1 MTDSVRTTMSD
12 EPIAIVGMGCRF
24 APDIDTP
31 EKFWTL
37 LAEGRDGIGEAPP
50 ERWLPYA
57 SADPETA
64 AAVARTLRPAA
75 YLTDVAGFDAAFFG
89 ISPREA
95 LSIDPQQRMLL
106 ETSWEALE
114 RAGIP
119 PRSLRGTDTGVF
131 MAGNS
136 HDYGDRLMEDL
147 PRLDA
152 WALNGTYMF
161 GLANRLSHVLDLH
174 GPSTA
179 VDTACAG
186 SLTALHMACQHLW
199 REEVDL
205 AITGGANVMA
215 APGIQIVLN
224 AAGATAPDGRSK
236 SFDAAA
242 DGYGRGEG
250 VGVVVLKR
258 LADAQ
263 RDGDPVLA
271 LVRGGGVFHDGTGE
285 DMMAPNGAAQERML
299 RQVYARSGVS
309 PSSVGYIE
317 THGTGTPAGD
327 PVEAR
332 ALAGFF
338 GTGRPA
344 DRPCLIGSV
353 KPNIGHLEAA
363 AGIAGVIK
371 AVLCLRNRQIAA
383 SLHSEPTD
391 ALDWDRCGLKVVP
404 ALTPWPDQDG
414 PARAAVSSFGVGGT
428 IAHVIVEQAPPS
440 TGPATG
446 APSAGASSTGAP
458 ATVRGAADQAVTGPW
473 VFPLSA
479 MSEAGVHA
487 QAARLADW
495 IAAHPDAPAA
505 SIGHTLAQRRSHL
518 AYRSAVVAAGTAQL
532 AERLAAAPA
541 PVRALDRADPVWVF
555 SGHGAQWDGMGREL
569 LADEPVFA
577 AAIDELE
584 PVYQEEMGLSPR
596 QALMEGDW
604 RSAARVQAITFAMQV
619 ALADL
624 WRARG
629 LRPGAIVG
637 HSVGEISAAVVAGAL
652 NRTQAA
658 RFACRR
664 AQVIR
669 RAAGKGGMAM
679 VALPFEQAS
688 KRLTDRADLVA
699 AVDAAPDW
707 SVVSGSGEALRVLE
721 AECAEEGITVRQ
733 VGTDVPFHSPFMD
746 PLLDDVAAAAREL
759 ACVSPAVPLYSS
771 VTDDPRSPAARDAA
785 YWRAMLQRPVLF
797 TDAVAAAAADGHRLF
812 VEVSSHPIV
821 SHSISEILEDLEV
834 EEGAVAHTLR
844 RDRPEL
850 ETLLGNLGELH
861 CRGARI
867 DWSALHSPAPPLD
880 LPTTAW
886 QRRPFWPEA
895 TGRAARGGGHDPA
908 GHTLLGAKTTVN
920 GASPTRL
927 WQTHLDYDRRPYP
940 DSHPVHDVEI
950 VPAAVLLN
958 TFFTAGGAA
967 LADIDLRI
975 PVAVTAPRDVQVIQQ
990 DDHLRLCTRLTEDAT
1005 GGDEGWITHTT
1016 ATVVPS
1022 EAPPAWPDDPAALR
1036 ARCGDQ
1042 WPWERIEEL
1051 FRRRGI
1057 GGYGFSWGVE
1067 ELRRGDG
1074 ELIATL
1080 TAPAGPS
1087 WAPLLDGALTMT
1099 PLLLPDDESLRM
1111 PAHITATG
1119 VEGEPPRRA
1128 LVHARLDGDRI
1139 DVSIADESTR
1149 VLARI
1154 TGLRFDLLDGPPG
1167 AFAPPQRLVHELTWV
1182 PLENGTFQELREPVV
1197 LIGDHAGDGERL
1209 AQAGVACRYAETP
1222 QEAAALRP
1230 GTVLLPASPPEPGES
1245 PPAAARRNAMALA
1258 RAAQELHAL
1267 PDPVTLW
1274 SLTRGVRDGRELAHA
1289 SVPGIARIIA
1299 GEHPDIWGGL
1309 IDIEGEPTGERL
1321 LKVLRTGAGEDVI
1334 ALTPDADLTARLAS
1348 VQRTPDRPAAVC
1360 RPDSTYLITGGLG
1373 ALGLE
1378 VAHWLAGRGAR
1389 RLVLVGRRGLPPRP
1403 EWDAVA
1409 DAAVQ
1414 RQINSVRAL
1423 EALGVMVRVVACDI
1437 ADADQAA
1444 ASLDHTALDMPPV
1457 RGIVHAAGV
1466 VRDTRLID
1474 LGESALA
1481 EVMRPKADGAMTL
1494 HRLFPP
1500 GSLDFFALFSSS
1512 GQYARITGQA
1522 AYAAANSYLDALAA
1536 HRPDTISLGW
1546 MTWRDMGMSESNS
1559 AGLAEANA
1567 RGLDALSATEAFEAW
1582 RLAERLGSSYLAI
1595 ARIVPTPAPPVV
1607 LSRLTVT
1614 DDVPETAGAT
1624 ARSEDLPTD
1633 VCAQIA
1639 AELSMDPAE
1648 IDQRRPLAEMGLDSV
1663 MTVRLRARLTR
1674 SYGIELPPTLLWEQ
1688 PTARALITYLQQQ
1701 LEPEETG

>member
-1 MTDSVRTTMSD
+1 MRSSPTWPGATS
-12 EPIAIVGMGCRF
+12 
-24 APDIDTP
+24 APP
-31 EKFWTL
+31 ASWTL

-50 ERWLPYA
+50 ERWAPYVA
-57 SADPETA
+57 GDPETA
-64 AAVARTLRPAA
+64 AAVRRTLRPAG
-75 YLTDVAGFDAAFFG
+75 YLADIAGFDAAFFG

-106 ETSWEALE
+106 ETCWEALE

-147 PRLDA
+147 PRLEA

-161 GLANRLSHVLDLH
+161 GLANRLSHALDLH
-174 GPSTA
+174 GSSLA

-199 REEVDL
+199 RGEVDL
-205 AITGGANVMA
+205 AVTGGANVMA

-224 AAGATAPDGRSK
+224 AAGATAADGRSK

-250 VGVVVLKR
+250 VGVVILKR
-258 LADAQ
+258 LTDAQ

-299 RQVYARSGVS
+299 RHVYERSGVS
-309 PSSVGYIE
+309 PASVGYVE

-327 PVEAR
+327 PVEAN
-332 ALAGFF
+332 ALAAFF

-344 DRPCLIGSV
+344 ERPCLIGSV

-371 AVLCLRNRQIAA
+371 AVLCLRHREIAA
-383 SLHSEPTD
+383 SLHSEPSGSV
-391 ALDWDRCGLKVVP
+391 DWDRCGLKVVP
-404 ALTPWPDQDG
+404 ALTPWPDEDG

-428 IAHVIVEQAPPS
+428 IAHVILEQAPPS
-440 TGPATG
+440 SVPPPRTRRSG
-446 APSAGASSTGAP
+446 ARSSGSPSAAP
-458 ATVRGAADQAVTGPW
+458 RAADEAAAGPH
-473 VFPLSA
+473 VFPLSS
-479 MSEAGVHA
+479 MSEAGVQA

-495 IAAHPDAPAA
+495 IAAHPDTPAA
-505 SIGHTLAQRRSHL
+505 SIGRTLARHRSHL
-518 AYRSAVVAAGTAQL
+518 AYRSTVVAAGTAQL
-532 AERLAAAPA
+532 AERLGAPE
-541 PVRALDRADPVWVF
+541 PFRALSQDAQVDPVWVF

-569 LADEPVFA
+569 LAEEPVFA

-584 PVYQEEMGLSPR
+584 PVYREELGYSAR
-596 QALMEGDW
+596 EAIMEGDW
-604 RSAARVQAITFAMQV
+604 SSAARVQAITFAMQV

-624 WRARG
+624 WRTRG

-637 HSVGEISAAVVAGAL
+637 HSVGEIAAAVVAGAL
-652 NRTQAA
+652 DRTQAA

-664 AQVIR
+664 SQVVR
-669 RAAGKGGMAM
+669 RAAGHGGMAM

-688 KRLTDRADLVA
+688 KRLIDRDDLVA
-699 AVDAAPDW
+699 AVNAAPNW
-707 SVVSGSGEALRVLE
+707 SVVSGSAEALRTME
-721 AECAEEGITVRQ
+721 AECAEEGITVRH
-733 VGTDVPFHSPFMD
+733 VGTDIPFHSPYMG
-746 PLLDDVAAAAREL
+746 PLIDDVRAAAREL
-759 ACVSPAVPLYSS
+759 DCAPPAVPMYSS
-771 VTDDPRSPAARDAA
+771 VTEDPRSAADRDDA
-785 YWRAMLQRPVLF
+785 YWTAMLREPVRF
-797 TDAVAAAAADGHRLF
+797 ADAIEAAVADGHRLF
-812 VEVSSHPIV
+812 VEVSSHPVV
-821 SHSISEILEDLEV
+821 SHSISEILEDLDV
-834 EEGAVAHTLR
+834 EEGAAVCSLR
-844 RDRPEL
+844 RGRPEL
-850 ETLLGNLGELH
+850 ETLLGSLGELH

-867 DWSALHSPAPPLD
+867 DWSALYPDGPLLD
-880 LPTTAW
+880 LPTMAW
-886 QRRPFWPEA
+886 QRRPFWPA
-895 TGRAARGGGHDPA
+895 VTGRAAQGGGHDPA
-908 GHTLLGAKTTVN
+908 GHTLLGARTTVN
-920 GASPTRL
+920 GSSPTRL

-940 DSHPVHDVEI
+940 DSHPVHDIEI

-967 LADIDLRI
+967 LADVDLRI
-975 PVAVTAPRDVQVIQQ
+975 PVAVTAPRAVQVIQQ
-990 DDHLRLCTRLTEDAT
+990 DDHLRLCTRLTEDS
-1005 GGDEGWITHTT
+1005 GGDEKGWITHTT
-1016 ATVVPS
+1016 ATVVPH
-1022 EAPPAWPDDPAALR
+1022 EAPADWPDDPEALR
-1036 ARCGDQ
+1036 ARCAEQ
-1042 WPWERIEEL
+1042 WPWDRIEEL

-1057 GGYGFSWGVE
+1057 GGYGFSWTVE
-1067 ELRRGDG
+1067 ELHRGDG

-1080 TAPAGPS
+1080 TAPAGSS

-1111 PAHITATG
+1111 PAHIAAAG
-1119 VEGEPPRRA
+1119 VEGEPPHRA
-1128 LVHARLDGDRI
+1128 LVHARLNGDRI

-1154 TGLRFDLLDGPPG
+1154 GGLRFDLLDGPPG

-1182 PLENGTFQELREPVV
+1182 PLDYGTFQEILIPIVV
-1197 LIGDHAGDGERL
+1197 VGAHPADRDWL
-1209 AQAGVACRYAETP
+1209 ARAGVDCLHAETP
-1222 QEAAALRP
+1222 QEAVALRP
-1230 GTVLLPASPPEPGES
+1230 GTVLVPAAPPDPGES
-1245 PPAAARRNAMALA
+1245 PHAAARRNALALA
-1258 RAAQELHAL
+1258 RTAQELHGL
-1267 PDPVTLW
+1267 PCPVALW

-1289 SVPGIARIIA
+1289 SVPGMARIIA
-1299 GEHPDIWGGL
+1299 GEHPDIWGGI
-1309 IDIEGEPTGERL
+1309 IDVEGEPTGERL
-1321 LKVLRTGAGEDVI
+1321 LDVLRTGADQDVI
-1334 ALTPDADLTARLAS
+1334 ALTPDAVRTARLAP
-1348 VQRTPDRPAAVC
+1348 VQRNPSRPATVY

-1389 RLVLVGRRGLPPRP
+1389 RLVLLGRRGLPPRR
-1403 EWDAVA
+1403 EWDAVT
-1409 DAAVQ
+1409 DAAVL
-1414 RQINSVRAL
+1414 RRIDSVRAL

-1444 ASLDHTALDMPPV
+1444 AALDPAALDMPPV

-1474 LGESALA
+1474 LDESALA
-1481 EVMRPKADGAMTL
+1481 EVMRPKADGAMVL
-1494 HRLFPP
+1494 HDLFPP
-1500 GSLDFFALFSSS
+1500 GTLDFFCLFSSS
-1512 GQYARITGQA
+1512 GQYTRITGQA
-1522 AYAAANSYLDALAA
+1522 AYAAANSFLDALAT
-1536 HRPDTISLGW
+1536 HRPDAISLGW

-1567 RGLDALSATEAFEAW
+1567 RGLDAISATEAFEAW
-1582 RLAERLGSSYLAI
+1582 RLAERLDSSHLAI
-1595 ARIVPTPAPPVV
+1595 ARVIPTPAPAVV
-1607 LSRLTVT
+1607 LSQLPVT
-1614 DDVPETAGAT
+1614 DDIPETTSAPV
-1624 ARSEDLPTD
+1624 RSEDLPAD

-1639 AELSMDPAE
+1639 AELKMDPAE

-1674 SYGIELPPTLLWEQ
+1674 SYGVELPPTLLWEQ
-1688 PTARALITYLQQQ
+1688 PTARALITYLEQQ
-1701 LEPEETG
+1701 LAPQDGD